1 MISFTDWDTKN
12 KKKKGYTLTK
22 FSSGLPLFVLDDPL
36 PKDEE
41 PIENDPVSKPK
52 TRTIPHLVADF
63 ISSHIN

>member
-1 MISFTDWDTKN
+1 MLNFNDWC
-12 KKKKGYTLTK
+12 KKDKEDKGYTLTK
-22 FSSGLPLFVLDDPL
+22 SSSGLPLFVLDDTL

-41 PIENDPVSKPK
+41 PIENDPVRKPK